1 MTEDGLTDIEK
12 AWLVGIDSLLMQSTP
27 QGHAVTAGRIVDLW
41 SEGGEKF
48 KQELAFR
55 AKAWRKRHLQML
67 QMVGDDEG
75 PCCLLMQLMHAP
87 ESDNPDPSESP
98 RSQPPE
104 PKSGPKLRPS
114 QRRKSPEPIDDDD
127 VEEFL
132 QLIDDE
138 GIDAVFDPGN
148 SITQDNELITPP
160 LIRLD
165 GVMVFHSHVWP
176 RYEQQ
181 RIDRVW
187 DSEEREPAIALAF
200 DYALLILTKE
210 MKWTWAISDR
220 HFKRL
225 PWDNPCKATPGNR
238 PGWKLITGLL
248 EGEGMISKRRG
259 QTWKR
264 CPNGKTAAGKVRE
277 AWTA

>member
-1 MTEDGLTDIEK
+1 MH
-12 AWLVGIDSLLMQSTP
+12 STP
-27 QGHAVTAGRIVDLW
+27 QGHSVTAGRIVDLW

-48 KQELAFR
+48 KQELECR

-67 QMVGDDEG
+67 QMVGDDAG

-87 ESDNPDPSESP
+87 GSENPEPSEPSESP
-98 RSQPPE
+98 TSQPPE
-104 PKSGPKLRPS
+104 PKSGPRIGPS
-114 QRRKSPEPIDDDD
+114 QRRKSPEPIDEDD

-132 QLIDDE
+132 QLSDDE
-138 GIDAVFDPGN
+138 GIDSVFDPGN
-148 SITQDNELITPP
+148 SITQDNVLITPP
-160 LIRLD
+160 LIRLE

-176 RYEQQ
+176 RYERQQ
-181 RIDRVW
+181 IDRAW
-187 DSEEREPAIALAF
+187 DSEDREPGIALAL
-200 DYALLILTKE
+200 DYALLILLKE
-210 MKWTWAISDR
+210 KKWTWAISDR

-248 EGEGMISKRRG
+248 ESEGMIGKRRG
-259 QTWKR
+259 QTWKL
-264 CPNGKTAAGKVRE
+264 CANGKAAAEEVWQ